1 MISDEQIDELLA
13 AARSVRERAY
23 APYSRFRVGAAVLAG
38 GRIYVGA
45 NIENA
50 SYSLMPASSCS
61 RSSSNMR
68 DRPSEAASRPGDS
81 GDRSSRPVSAPRT
94 NAVAAAVIAGERRID
109 AVAVSTDEGE
119 PTPPCG
125 GCRQVLN
132 EFGPAMH
139 VISEGADAKRADWS
153 LSELL
158 PHAFGPEDLGVDRPT

>member
-1 MISDEQIDELLA
+1 MISSEQIEELVA
-13 AARSVRERAY
+13 AARSAKERAY

-38 GRIYVGA
+38 GRIHVGA

-50 SYSLMPASSCS
+50 SYPLSVCAE
-61 RSSSNMR
+61 R
-68 DRPSEAASRPGDS
+68 
-81 GDRSSRPVSAPRT
+81 
-94 NAVAAAVIAGERRID
+94 NAVAAAVIAGELRID

-132 EFGPAMH
+132 EFGRAMH
-139 VISEGADAKRADWS
+139 VISEGADGKRADWS

>member
-1 MISDEQIDELLA
+1 MISSEQIEELVA
-13 AARSVRERAY
+13 AARSAKVRAY

-38 GRIYVGA
+38 GRMYVGA

-50 SYSLMPASSCS
+50 SYPLSVCAE
-61 RSSSNMR
+61 R
-68 DRPSEAASRPGDS
+68 
-81 GDRSSRPVSAPRT
+81 

-153 LSELL
+153 ISELL
-158 PHAFGPEDLGVDRPT
+158 PHAFGPEDLSVDRPT

>member
-1 MISDEQIDELLA
+1 VISNEQIDELVA
-13 AARSVRERAY
+13 AARSAKERAY

-38 GRIYVGA
+38 SRIYVGA

-50 SYSLMPASSCS
+50 SYPLSVCAE
-61 RSSSNMR
+61 R
-68 DRPSEAASRPGDS
+68 
-81 GDRSSRPVSAPRT
+81 
-94 NAVAAAVIAGERRID
+94 NAVAAAVIAGERRIE

-132 EFGPAMH
+132 EFGPAMR

-153 LSELL
+153 LSDLL